1 MMMVWS
7 GDWGLGPCPSWCV
20 VCGAGYG
27 EATRRLGRTSQA
39 RSHQLMMA
47 SAALSLVVGV
57 LWLVLSFAGVLDEF
71 FG

>member
-1 MMMVWS
+1 
-7 GDWGLGPCPSWCV
+7 
-20 VCGAGYG
+20 
-27 EATRRLGRTSQA
+27 
-39 RSHQLMMA
+39 MMA